1 MSEIDVLNLRAKQ
14 ILNEND
20 KGSYTIPT
28 ECLYPF
34 QWNWDTA
41 FTALGVSYFDD
52 YRAWKEIKTLLN
64 SQWKLSNYYL
74 LQNGFWT

>member
-34 QWNWDTA
+34 QWNWDSA
-41 FTALGVSYFDD
+41 FAAFGFAQFDIS
-52 YRAWKEIKTLLN
+52 RSWKEIETLL
-64 SQWKLSNYYL
+64 SGQWEN
-74 LQNGFWT
+74 